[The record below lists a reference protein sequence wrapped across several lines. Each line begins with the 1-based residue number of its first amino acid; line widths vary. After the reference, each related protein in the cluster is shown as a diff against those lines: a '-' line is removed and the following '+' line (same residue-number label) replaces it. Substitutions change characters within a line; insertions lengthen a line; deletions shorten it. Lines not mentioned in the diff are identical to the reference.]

1 VARIYPFR
9 AFRYNPEKAGAPLE
23 KLVTQPYD
31 KITPEMQARYYSYGP
46 HNLIPLELGRKE
58 ASDSET
64 YNVYTRAAAWLE
76 EQIRQGVLAQ
86 DARPALYP
94 SFQEFIV
101 PGTRERRRRKG
112 LIALGQ
118 LEDYEARVVHP
129 HERTLAGPKQDR
141 LELLRRTRTQTGQ
154 LFLLYDDPRKEVDRL
169 LAQAAK
175 GEPAAS
181 VTDEYQVTHKLW
193 RVDAADTISQFQRL
207 LADKKLVI
215 ADGHHRYETALAYR
229 NECRARG
236 PEASEAGH
244 ERAMMTLINMHS
256 ADLTILP
263 THRLVH
269 GLPNFNFEKLREA
282 ASPYFDW
289 YAYPFEGGVDR
300 PEAERRFRKDLVERG
315 KSRPTIGV
323 CASGQPA
330 LYLFLLKVGADLA
343 KWLPEVSARQRS
355 LDVVLL
361 HKLLLERCLGLDEES
376 IRQQKNLRY
385 VREWEEAIGAVE
397 RGEAQVAFLL
407 NPLRPPQ
414 VGEVAFAGEV
424 LPQKSTDFYPK
435 LLSGLT
441 IYRLDAP

>member
-1 VARIYPFR
+1 MAKIFPFR
-9 AFRYNPEKAGAPLE
+9 AFRYDPQKASAPLE

-58 ASDSET
+58 SDDTET
-64 YNVYTRAAAWLE
+64 NNVYTRAAAWLE
-76 EQIRQGVLAQ
+76 EQIRASVLVQ

-94 SFQEFIV
+94 YFQEFTV
-101 PGTRERRRRKG
+101 PGTKERRTRKG
-112 LIALGQ
+112 LIVLGQ
-118 LEDYEARVVHP
+118 LEDYEARVIHP

-175 GEPAAS
+175 TEPVAS
-181 VTDEYQVTHKLW
+181 ITDEYQVTHKLW
-193 RVDAADTISQFQRL
+193 RVDADETIAQFQQA
-207 LADKKLVI
+207 LAEKKLVI

-229 NECRARG
+229 NECRAKAGGAEG
-236 PEASEAGH
+236 PH

-256 ADLTILP
+256 EDLTILP

-269 GLPNFNFEKLREA
+269 SLEDFSFEKLREA
-282 ASPYFDW
+282 ASRYFDW
-289 YAYPFEGGVDR
+289 YAYPFERPGDR
-300 PEAERRFRKDLVERG
+300 PEAERRFRKDLTERG
-315 KSRPTIGV
+315 RSRQAIGV
-323 CASGQPA
+323 CAGGQKA
-330 LYLFLLKVGADLA
+330 FYLFLLRAEADLA
-343 KWLPEVSARQRS
+343 KWLPEVSPRQRA
-355 LDVVLL
+355 LGVVLL

-385 VREWEEAIGAVE
+385 VREWEEAVGAVE
-397 RGEAQVAFLL
+397 KEEAQVAFLL